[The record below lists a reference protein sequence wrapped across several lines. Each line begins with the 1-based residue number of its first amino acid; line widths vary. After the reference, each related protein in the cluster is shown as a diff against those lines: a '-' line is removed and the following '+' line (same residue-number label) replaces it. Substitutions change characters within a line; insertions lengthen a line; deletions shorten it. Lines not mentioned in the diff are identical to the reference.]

1 LDTELLATE
10 DVPELGGGINPVCG
24 GNAGAKVAFP
34 AKRSTLSCS
43 IEHTMCINELE
54 ELHDLLRMSK
64 TSNKDAQKAK
74 EPCFL
79 STDLQFQVEDT
90 TTTKSLSLYPIS
102 YRKAYK
108 YQTMFST
115 YLAA

>member
-64 TSNKDAQKAK
+64 NKQQTCQKGKKAK

-79 STDLQFQVEDT
+79 SRENSLFDT
-90 TTTKSLSLYPIS
+90 T
-102 YRKAYK
+102 
-108 YQTMFST
+108 
-115 YLAA
+115 

>member
-64 TSNKDAQKAK
+64 NKQQGCKK
-74 EPCFL
+74 GKRTLL
-79 STDLQFQVEDT
+79 SFNRFTV
-90 TTTKSLSLYPIS
+90 SS
-102 YRKAYK
+102 
-108 YQTMFST
+108 
-115 YLAA
+115 